1 VDGAVDHVARDVDA
15 VIGVWL
21 PNDVALQVDLHQAR
35 RGDFLIKQAI
45 EVDEQVLGAGNT
57 SGDMIVDEIRHSV
70 VVDQPVAGGEV
81 DPGLPFLRRDIVAD
95 RSEVGRIVHGHFLW
109 RSA

>member
-1 VDGAVDHVARDVDA
+1 VAGRTLHADNRIEAKVRPIVPVDCHFKV
-15 VIGVWL
+15 
-21 PNDVALQVDLHQAR
+21 P
-35 RGDFLIKQAI
+35 
-45 EVDEQVLGAGNT
+45 
-57 SGDMIVDEIRHSV
+57 SGDMIVDEIGHSV

-81 DPGLPFLRRDIVAD
+81 DPGLPFLRRDIAAD